1 MELVNFQERVASG
14 DIPEDVAEITAGCKR
29 LLRVNSRV
37 SQTIAVCIAAVYER
51 SDIKAWVN
59 WCRDELGL
67 DSVSYR
73 SHLAKVGKLL
83 LGLLRDESALPCY
96 TRLFE
101 CDVAKLI
108 TLSRLPENEVVAF
121 LSRNPDLER
130 IGREEL
136 RRRVA
141 EWFGEETGRAEEQ
154 PELPGFEAALAAA
167 SSLSPESFA
176 DAVKTPEHAEQ
187 ALYSGLGFL
196 AAALEYEKRAE
207 SPDVVKLTEIK
218 QELLNEIADIDAT
231 IAKTV

>member
-1 MELVNFQERVASG
+1 MVVNFQERVASG
-14 DIPEDVAEITAGCKR
+14 DIPEDVAEITAGCKQ

-37 SQTIAVCIAAVYER
+37 SQTIAVCIAAAYER
-51 SDIKAWVN
+51 LDLKKWVE

-67 DSVSYR
+67 ENISYR

-83 LGLLRDESALPCY
+83 LNLLRDESALPVY

-101 CDVAKLI
+101 CDLAKLL
-108 TLSRLPENEVVAF
+108 TLSRVPDNEVVAF
-121 LSRNPDLER
+121 VSRNSDLER

-141 EWFGEETGRAEEQ
+141 AWLGEEVTAGQQ

-167 SSLSPESFA
+167 ANLPAESFA
-176 DAVKTPEHAEQ
+176 EAVMTPEHAQQ

-196 AAALEYEKRAE
+196 SAAIEYEKRAE
-207 SPDVVKLTEIK
+207 TPDVVKLTEIK
-218 QELLNEIADIDAT
+218 QALLDEVADIEKAIERT
-231 IAKTV
+231 I